1 MEAPAAA
8 CRSSGMEVIM
18 PAHQADK
25 RQRGNSTTANFG
37 FSTYRQRRF
46 RRATSLALPASIA
59 RLLPRVDLGATLLPL
74 ALSLLRRCPRSVPC
88 PPPANAVAS
97 VKLNSLIFSPPPFR
111 SQRSK
116 FASKPG
122 VSRFDKRAPQFDFL
136 PVVRACS
143 RIQSNVRIRQLSLDF
158 RERAR
163 GTETVFHS

>member
-1 MEAPAAA
+1 MEARAAG
-8 CRSSGMEVIM
+8 CRSSGMEVIV

-25 RQRGNSTTANFG
+25 RQRGKSTTATFG
-37 FSTYRQRRF
+37 FSTYRQRHF
-46 RRATSLALPASIA
+46 RRPTRLALPASIA
-59 RLLPRVDLGATLLPL
+59 HVAPRVDLGAMLLSL

-88 PPPANAVAS
+88 PPPA

-136 PVVRACS
+136 LVVRACS
-143 RIQSNVRIRQLSLDF
+143 RMQSNVVIRKLSLDF
-158 RERAR
+158 RERAKR
-163 GTETVFHS
+163 TETVFHS

>member
-8 CRSSGMEVIM
+8 CRSSGMEMIV

-59 RLLPRVDLGATLLPL
+59 RLAPRVNLGATLLPL

-97 VKLNSLIFSPPPFR
+97 VKLNSLIFSPLLVGLNVQSLRPSRGYP
-111 SQRSK
+111 
-116 FASKPG
+116 ASISG
-122 VSRFDKRAPQFDFL
+122 HHNLIFCQSL
-136 PVVRACS
+136 GACS
-143 RIQSNVRIRQLSLDF
+143 RIQSNVVIRKLFLDF
-158 RERAR
+158 RERAKR
-163 GTETVFHS
+163 TETVFHS